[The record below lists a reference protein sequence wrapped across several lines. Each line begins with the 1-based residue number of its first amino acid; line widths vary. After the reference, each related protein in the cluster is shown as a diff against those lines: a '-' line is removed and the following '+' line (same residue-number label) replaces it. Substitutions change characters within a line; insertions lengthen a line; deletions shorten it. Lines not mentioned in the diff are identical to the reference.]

1 MKYIDKERY
10 HDEAHAINVRFL
22 KDCYE
27 DLDNPYPSPKD
38 PSLFDDFSK
47 PDYAYGK
54 GNTPGWRPLLH
65 KEQDGRCCYCMRRL
79 SEERTKANYEHVIP
93 RSLRGEQGREEYA
106 YYTKHA
112 PALQKYVALADVFA
126 EKKFASK
133 EDLEQEEKMP
143 HTIALA
149 NLLAACN
156 GVRDS
161 EYSRGCCCN
170 HDRSDGRI
178 LPIMLMEDAA
188 DRVRYDENG
197 ILSIVGQDASWKKII
212 DELNDKTLQEIRSI
226 WYHIS
231 RTTYRPEN
239 IRALYEE
246 QDMLTRSR
254 GLIELFKQAYGKD
267 NFKDIPQ
274 EVQRYAP
281 LTRPDAP
288 EESAPYFYL
297 STLLAYD
304 WFYDYYR
311 GENALHRSAASGLT
325 AEK

>member
-38 PSLFDDFSK
+38 SSLFDDFSK

-54 GNTPGWRPLLH
+54 GDTPGWRPLLH

-93 RSLRGEQGREEYA
+93 RSLRGEQGQEEYA
-106 YYTKHA
+106 YYTEHA
-112 PALQKYVALADVFA
+112 PALRDFVEMADVFA

-178 LPIMLMEDAA
+178 LPIMLMGDAA

-197 ILSIVGQDASWKKII
+197 ILSIVGGEASWGKII
-212 DELNDKTLQEIRSI
+212 DGLNNETLQEIRSI

-231 RTTYRPEN
+231 QTGYTPEAIRT
-239 IRALYEE
+239 LYEGSNE
-246 QDMLTRSR
+246 KARL
-254 GLIELFKQAYGKD
+254 GELIELFKNAYGMDDLK
-267 NFKDIPQ
+267 KLPKGVQKYVPLDI
-274 EVQRYAP
+274 
-281 LTRPDAP
+281 
-288 EESAPYFYL
+288 SASFYPK
-297 STLLAYD
+297 TLLAYD
-304 WFYDYYR
+304 WFYAYYR
-311 GENALHRSAASGLT
+311 RGTNNYGN
-325 AEK
+325 

>member
-38 PSLFDDFSK
+38 SSLFDDFSK

-54 GNTPGWRPLLH
+54 GDTPGWRPLLH

-93 RSLRGEQGREEYA
+93 RSLRGEQGQEEYA
-106 YYTKHA
+106 YYTEHA
-112 PALQKYVALADVFA
+112 PALRDFVEMADVFA

-178 LPIMLMEDAA
+178 LPIMLMGDAA

-197 ILSIVGQDASWKKII
+197 ILSIVGGEASWGKII
-212 DELNDKTLQEIRSI
+212 DELNNETLQEIRSI

-231 RTTYRPEN
+231 QTGYTPEAIRT
-239 IRALYEE
+239 LYEGSNE
-246 QDMLTRSR
+246 KARL
-254 GLIELFKQAYGKD
+254 GELIELFKNAYGMDDLK
-267 NFKDIPQ
+267 KLPKGVQKYVPLDI
-274 EVQRYAP
+274 
-281 LTRPDAP
+281 
-288 EESAPYFYL
+288 SASFYPK
-297 STLLAYD
+297 TLLAYD
-304 WFYDYYR
+304 WFYAYYR
-311 GENALHRSAASGLT
+311 RGTNNYGN
-325 AEK
+325 